1 VLLLLA
7 IGFVAGAITAISPCV
22 LPVLPL
28 LLAGGAIGGGKPG
41 PDASVPPAAGRSRP
55 YAIVA
60 GLVASFT
67 VFTLFAQWLL
77 GKLGLP
83 QDTLR
88 NVALALLFLLAAT
101 LLVPPLG
108 ALLERPFL
116 PLTRRHG
123 GDLGGGF
130 LLGASLGLVFVPC
143 AGPVLAAVT
152 VVAAT
157 QRVDGRTAALTV
169 AYAAGAA
176 VPMLGIAAGG
186 RAAAGRIRASA
197 ARVRTVAGVLIA
209 ATAIVIALGF
219 DTRFQTALPGYTDAL
234 QSKVESGAA
243 ARIADSTPLANYG
256 SAPDFTGID
265 AWLNSTPLSLER
277 LRGKVVLVDFW
288 TYSCINCLRT
298 LPHLEAWYATYHDR
312 GLEIVGVHTPEFAFE
327 HVESNVRAATKRLGV
342 RYPVALDNDYATWKA
357 YGNQYWPAEYL
368 IDRSGR
374 IRHVHFG
381 EGQYGETESTIRELL
396 GEAGPRAAT
405 VADATPR
412 ELMTPETYLGY
423 QRIDRYVGSTL
434 HPDDAAG
441 YSFPESVPEN
451 GFAYAGRWT
460 VGPERAVAGADAR
473 LRLHFSGSK
482 VFLVLGG
489 RGHVEV
495 LVDGKAVK
503 TVAVTEDKL
512 YTLWDRGHTNALME
526 LRFTPGVSAYAFTF
540 G

>member
-22 LPVLPL
+22 LPVLPI
-28 LLAGGAIGGGKPG
+28 LLAGGATGG
-41 PDASVPPAAGRSRP
+41 RRRP

-77 GKLGLP
+77 GKVGLP

-88 NVALALLFLLAAT
+88 TVALVLLFLLAAT

-108 ALLERPFL
+108 TLLEKPFL
-116 PLTRRHG
+116 PLTRRRG

-157 QRVDGRTAALTV
+157 QQVDGRTAALTL

-186 RAAAGRIRASA
+186 RAMAGRIRGSA
-197 ARVRTVAGVLIA
+197 VRIRAVAGVLIA
-209 ATAIVIALGF
+209 ATAVVIALGF

-234 QSKVESGAA
+234 QSKVESHAA
-243 ARIADSTPLANYG
+243 AEITRKTPLANYG
-256 SAPDFTGID
+256 AAPDFTGID
-265 AWLNSTPLSLER
+265 AWLNSKPLSLEQ

-298 LPHLEAWYATYHDR
+298 LPHLESWYAAYHPR
-312 GLEIVGVHTPEFAFE
+312 GFEIVGVHTPEFAFE
-327 HVESNVRAATKRLGV
+327 HVESNVRAAAKRLGV
-342 RYPVALDNDYATWKA
+342 RYPVALDNDYATWQA
-357 YGNQYWPAEYL
+357 YANQYWPAEYL
-368 IDRSGR
+368 IDKAGR

-381 EGQYGETESTIRELL
+381 EGSYGETEDTIRELL
-396 GEAGPRAAT
+396 GEPGPRAAP
-405 VADATPR
+405 VADTTPR
-412 ELMTPETYLGY
+412 DAMTPETYLGVA
-423 QRIDRYVGSTL
+423 RIDRYVGSSL
-434 HPDDAAG
+434 HPNETAA
-441 YSFPESVPEN
+441 YSLPADIPEN
-451 GFAYAGRWT
+451 GFAYGGSWN
-460 VGPERAVAGADAR
+460 VGSQRAVAGRDAR
-473 LRLHFSGSK
+473 LRLHFVASK

-489 RGHVEV
+489 RGSVQV
-495 LVDGKAVK
+495 RVGGKLRK
-503 TVAVTEDKL
+503 TVPVTADRL
-512 YTLWDRGHTNALME
+512 YTLYAGRHASAVME
-526 LRFTPGVSAYAFTF
+526 LRFTPGVSAFAFTF

>member
-7 IGFVAGAITAISPCV
+7 IGLVAGAITAISPCV
-22 LPVLPL
+22 LPVLPI
-28 LLAGGAIGGGKPG
+28 LLAGGATGG
-41 PDASVPPAAGRSRP
+41 RRRP

-88 NVALALLFLLAAT
+88 NVALVLLFLLAAT

-108 ALLERPFL
+108 ALLEKPFL
-116 PLTRRHG
+116 PLTRRRG

-157 QRVDGRTAALTV
+157 QRVDGRTAALTL

-176 VPMLGIAAGG
+176 LPMLGIAAGG

-197 ARVRTVAGVLIA
+197 GRIRAVAGVLIA
-209 ATAIVIALGF
+209 ATAVVIALGF

-234 QSKVESGAA
+234 QSRIEDNAA
-243 ARIADSTPLANYG
+243 ARVVHAKPLENFG

-265 AWLNSTPLSLER
+265 AWLNSKPLSLGQ

-298 LPHLEAWYATYHDR
+298 LPHLEAWYAAYHPR

-381 EGQYGETESTIRELL
+381 EGSYGETESTIRELL
-396 GEAGPRAAT
+396 GEAGPRATA
-405 VADATPR
+405 VADRTPD

-434 HPDDAAG
+434 HPNGAAD
-441 YSFPESVPEN
+441 YTFPGSVPQN

-460 VGPERAVAGADAR
+460 VGPERAIAGAGAR
-473 LRLHFSGSK
+473 LRLHFVGSK

-489 RGHVEV
+489 HGSVDV
-495 LVDGKAVK
+495 LVNGKPTK
-503 TVAVTEDKL
+503 TIAVTSDRL
-512 YTLWDRGHTNALME
+512 YTLRDGAHADALME

>member
-7 IGFVAGAITAISPCV
+7 IGLLAGAITAFSPCV

-28 LLAGGAIGGGKPG
+28 LLAGGASGG
-41 PDASVPPAAGRSRP
+41 RRRP
-55 YAIVA
+55 YAIVG

-67 VFTLFAQWLL
+67 LFTLFAQWLL

-88 NVALALLFLLAAT
+88 NVALVLLFVLAAT

-116 PLTRRHG
+116 PLTRRRG
-123 GDLGGGF
+123 GELGGGF

-169 AYAAGAA
+169 AYAVGAA
-176 VPMLGIAAGG
+176 GPMLGIAIGG
-186 RAAAGRIRASA
+186 RAAAARLRASA
-197 ARVRTVAGVLIA
+197 VRIRLVSGVLIA
-209 ATAIVIALGF
+209 LTAVVIAAGL

-234 QSKVESGAA
+234 QSKVEGKAAAEIADGSTLQNFGAA
-243 ARIADSTPLANYG
+243 PA
-256 SAPDFTGID
+256 FTGIEQ
-265 AWLNSTPLSLER
+265 WLNGPPRTLAG

-298 LPHLEAWYATYHDR
+298 IPHLKAWYAAYHPR
-312 GLEIVGVHTPEFAFE
+312 GFEIVGVHTPEFAFE
-327 HVESNVRAATKRLGV
+327 RVGSNVRAASGRLGV
-342 RYPVALDNDYATWKA
+342 TWPVALDNDYGTWKA

-368 IDRSGR
+368 IDKRGR
-374 IRHVHFG
+374 LRNVHFG
-381 EGQYGETESTIRELL
+381 EGEYPATEASIRELL
-396 GEAGPRAAT
+396 GEAGPRARP
-405 VADATPR
+405 VADTTPDR
-412 ELMTPETYLGY
+412 LMTPETYLGY
-423 QRIDRYVGSTL
+423 QRIDRYAGS
-434 HPDDAAG
+434 PIRKDASAP
-441 YSFPESVPEN
+441 YRAPRALPQN
-451 GFAYAGRWT
+451 QIAYAGRWT
-460 VGPERAVAGADAR
+460 VGPQRIVAGAAAR
-473 LRLHFSGSK
+473 LYLHFVGKK

-489 RGHVEV
+489 KGHVDV
-495 LVDGKAVK
+495 RVNGRPRKR
-503 TVAVTEDKL
+503 VAVSADRL
-512 YTLWDRGHTNALME
+512 YTLRDSGYADATME